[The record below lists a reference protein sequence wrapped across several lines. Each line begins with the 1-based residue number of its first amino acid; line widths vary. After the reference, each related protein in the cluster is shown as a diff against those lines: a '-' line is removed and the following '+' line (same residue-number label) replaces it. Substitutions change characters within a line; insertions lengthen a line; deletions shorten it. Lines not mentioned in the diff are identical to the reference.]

1 MLLLLSSG
9 GFAGL
14 PRRARMSV
22 MIWFSWVVLGATG
35 DVHTLGT
42 IGGPIEKP
50 RPVTLS
56 SCVALRL
63 LIASVVFV
71 ALRVEMPGTG
81 GAVPM
86 PPANLWSL
94 PSTVN
99 ALPLKVE
106 LVGASFTR

>member
-1 MLLLLSSG
+1 GGRCGVPSCGLPLMLLLLSSAG
-9 GFAGL
+9 TGGL

-22 MIWFSWVVLGATG
+22 MIWFSCVRLGAAG
-35 DVHTLGT
+35 DVQTLGT
-42 IGGPIEKP
+42 TGGPVEKP

-56 SCVALRL
+56 FWSEVRL

-86 PPANLWSL
+86 PP
-94 PSTVN
+94 V
-99 ALPLKVE
+99 
-106 LVGASFTR
+106 